1 MINSRLVKA
10 GLGLGAAVAAFTL
23 AANAYVMRGRRGA
36 WSQDVASLP
45 HADAAIVLGAMVRQD
60 GRMSHMLADRVERA
74 AELWRAGKVD
84 RVIASGGLMR
94 WGHDEADVMRRALL
108 EAAVPEEAIVTD
120 NGGANTRATMV
131 RARSLFEVREAIVI
145 TQEFHMPR
153 ALFLASAA
161 GIEASG
167 LTADLHDWGVQGIRS
182 EAREMLAR
190 VKALAAAA
198 LTAGTSRL
206 SRH

>member
-1 MINSRLVKA
+1 MAHSRLIKA
-10 GLGLGAAVAAFTL
+10 GIALGAAVAAFAL

-36 WSQDVASLP
+36 WSHDVASLP

-60 GRMSHMLADRVERA
+60 GGMSHMLADRVERA
-74 AELWRAGKVD
+74 GELWRAGKVD

-108 EAAVPEEAIVTD
+108 DAGVPADAIVTD

-131 RARSLFEVREAIVI
+131 RAGSVFEVREAIVI

-161 GIEASG
+161 GIEATG
-167 LTADLHDWGVQGIRS
+167 LTADLHDWGVQGVRS

-190 VKALAAAA
+190 VKALVAAVFASGA
-198 LTAGTSRL
+198 PSSPR
-206 SRH
+206 R